1 MSGASVSVNGRP
13 APLLYVSPGQI
24 NAQLPWETE
33 PGDATVSVTR
43 AGVSVSQTV
52 HVSAVGPAIFTL
64 ADGIRAAAVN
74 YPGLSANSDASPIA
88 PGDIVILFA
97 TGLGAVS
104 PAVASGEP
112 APADP
117 LSRVAAT
124 VTVEVGGRPVIP
136 GYAGLAP
143 SFAGLWQLN
152 VLVPQETA
160 SGAVPVV
167 IVINGVRSNTATIA
181 VR

>member
-1 MSGASVSVNGRP
+1 
-13 APLLYVSPGQI
+13 
-24 NAQLPWETE
+24 
-33 PGDATVSVTR
+33 
-43 AGVSVSQTV
+43 
-52 HVSAVGPAIFTL
+52 
-64 ADGIRAAAVN
+64 
-74 YPGLSANSDASPIA
+74 
-88 PGDIVILFA
+88 
-97 TGLGAVS
+97 
-104 PAVASGEP
+104 
-112 APADP
+112 
-117 LSRVAAT
+117 